1 REYLA
6 QLGFRSIDEAVGQAH
21 VLRQRAAASST
32 PKATKETST
41 QNEVKERADKLDFSP
56 IFQRVESP
64 YFRNQNLRQTK
75 EQNHFLDQ
83 GLDNQIIAD
92 AQLPIDA
99 AAAKS
104 SANAPAWMAA
114 GKTPTVDLH
123 YAVSHRDRSVGTMVG
138 SRITRAA

>member
-1 REYLA
+1 GRAEHVVNFFTFIAEEVREYLA

-21 VLRQRAAASST
+21 VLRQRVAADTVSDT
-32 PKATKETST
+32 NNNTST
-41 QNEVKERADKLDFSP
+41 TKTAAPHGTARRADKLDLSP

-83 GLDNQIIAD
+83 ALDNQIIAD
-92 AQLPIDA
+92 AQLTIDA

-104 SANAPAWMAA
+104 SANAP
-114 GKTPTVDLH
+114 D
-123 YAVSHRDRSVGTMVG
+123 
-138 SRITRAA
+138 